1 MNRYTVNGLERVSK
15 AQARRL
21 FAANVTPIFACPCK
35 LRPGGPW
42 SPEVMLP
49 TDAGATFGQL
59 ANAATYYKCT
69 PDTGRYLAF
78 YVAEGV
84 LPR

>member
-21 FAANVTPIFACPCK
+21 FSANTTPIFACPCK

-42 SPEVMLP
+42 SPEIMFP
-49 TDAGATFGQL
+49 HGHGA
-59 ANAATYYKCT
+59 
-69 PDTGRYLAF
+69 D
-78 YVAEGV
+78 V
-84 LPR
+84 